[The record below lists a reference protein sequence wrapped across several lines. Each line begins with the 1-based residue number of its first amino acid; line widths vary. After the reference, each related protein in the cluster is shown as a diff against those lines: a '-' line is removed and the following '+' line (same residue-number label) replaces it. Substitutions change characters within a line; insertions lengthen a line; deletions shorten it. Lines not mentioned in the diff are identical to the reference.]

1 MFKQLVYL
9 DINILNS
16 LLAFVSREAFLG
28 MRLVSTYFHW
38 NTNYI
43 LGLEKTEKELTAFM
57 SQKIFSNSSIWDH
70 GKGPGFPPHYNSI
83 WQKAIFIWPKSNSIQ

>member
-28 MRLVSTYFHW
+28 MRLVSTYFHC

-57 SQKIFSNSSIWDH
+57 SQKIFSNSSI
-70 GKGPGFPPHYNSI
+70 
-83 WQKAIFIWPKSNSIQ
+83 

>member
-28 MRLVSTYFHW
+28 MRLVSTYFH
-38 NTNYI
+38 
-43 LGLEKTEKELTAFM
+43 
-57 SQKIFSNSSIWDH
+57 
-70 GKGPGFPPHYNSI
+70 
-83 WQKAIFIWPKSNSIQ
+83 